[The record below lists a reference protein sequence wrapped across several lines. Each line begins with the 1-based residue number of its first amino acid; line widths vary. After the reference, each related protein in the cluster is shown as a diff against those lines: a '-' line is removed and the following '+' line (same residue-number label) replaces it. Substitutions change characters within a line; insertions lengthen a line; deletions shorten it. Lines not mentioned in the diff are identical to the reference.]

1 MLAPLKVHKASFF
14 KQGYSLG
21 AYVHHE
27 LLGKLG
33 AATEVE
39 VPVTVEML
47 RHYQWKTA
55 LRPYLGLG
63 AGGFYRKTYRTGSDI
78 RSINPGVY
86 VALGANAPIQKG
98 QLLGFDVRIIRLN
111 TENDPVNPVFGAGG
125 SKSRHQAPLPSG
137 RPRNPGALHWSAKIN
152 FTMTY
157 SGCRTALGARIRHVH
172 APLRVWVRRGGKIP
186 ALRELPVDELEHL
199 EGKQQPGGEHD
210 GEHRGVGPRQGR
222 QHHRHH
228 SEVCAQEPQ
237 DQHRAP
243 LREPQPQQAVMD
255 VRRVGPE
262 DRAAAHQTAQERE
275 QAVGDRERQGNQ
287 RKEQRHGGGA

>member
-1 MLAPLKVHKASFF
+1 MPGFARSKGWVISAALAVAGAVAAATAAAESVPPPTAATTAPSEDPWASGQNWLSVRAGYAKSTAVGAGDGGGGYGFGYSRMLAPLKVHKASFF

-39 VPVTVEML
+39 VPVTVEMM

-137 RPRNPGALHWSAKIN
+137 RPRNPGAFHWSAKIN

-157 SGCRTALGARIRHVH
+157 
-172 APLRVWVRRGGKIP
+172 
-186 ALRELPVDELEHL
+186 
-199 EGKQQPGGEHD
+199 
-210 GEHRGVGPRQGR
+210 
-222 QHHRHH
+222 
-228 SEVCAQEPQ
+228 
-237 DQHRAP
+237 
-243 LREPQPQQAVMD
+243 
-255 VRRVGPE
+255 
-262 DRAAAHQTAQERE
+262 
-275 QAVGDRERQGNQ
+275 
-287 RKEQRHGGGA
+287 